1 MCAVSKTAEPY
12 RAWRPCILCLP
23 ALVDDS
29 TPPRRGSGNSVFW
42 DNPFSQLAWAS
53 ALSRQRSIRVR
64 IRRGQNKEP
73 ILGISYLACARGI
86 CRLVLS
92 LAGPD
97 IPPAGLLNDNNNN
110 NKKKKSNLDWCCFEM
125 PVSLPLLSG
134 QPHNNYNTEWSK
146 RFLLSSQA
154 QPDK

>member
-73 ILGISYLACARGI
+73 ILGISYLACVRGI

-97 IPPAGLLNDNNNN
+97 IPPASILS
-110 NKKKKSNLDWCCFEM
+110 KKKKKKKVTWTGAALRCQYPSHFSLDSRIITTTQNGANGFC
-125 PVSLPLLSG
+125 
-134 QPHNNYNTEWSK
+134 
-146 RFLLSSQA
+146 
-154 QPDK
+154 